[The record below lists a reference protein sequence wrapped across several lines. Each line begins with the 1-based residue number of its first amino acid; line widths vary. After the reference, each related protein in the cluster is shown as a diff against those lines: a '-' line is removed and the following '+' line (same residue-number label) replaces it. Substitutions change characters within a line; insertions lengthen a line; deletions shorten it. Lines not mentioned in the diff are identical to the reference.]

1 MTSPR
6 PEIASYLK
14 AAWPRAETSP
24 IAGDASTRRFFRIRT
39 PDGRTRVLMDYGH
52 PFERETDDVR
62 MGRVFANA
70 GLPIAEILDICGPVG
85 CLLLEDLGDESLEMA
100 VVEEDGRR
108 ARDLLERA
116 VLLAAELA
124 DRGTRAL
131 AGSDRRDGPILDEER
146 FRFEMDF
153 FLEHFA
159 CGWRGCTSLP
169 DGLRDALHELA
180 ARAASSPRRVL
191 CHRDYHSRNLML
203 LASGKLAMVDI
214 QDARWGP
221 DAYDLA
227 SLLRDA
233 YIDIDEAW
241 TDPLVELYRS
251 ALEHPPSEGFR
262 SRLDRVSAQRMIKA
276 LGTFGYQTT
285 VRKNTRYVRAITR
298 TVHRLRRLLPVAS
311 ETAPLYEML
320 MEAELLEIEEPR

>member
-24 IAGDASTRRFFRIRT
+24 IAGEASTRRFFRIRT

-285 VRKNTRYVRAITR
+285 VRKNTRYVGAITR
-298 TVHRLRRLLPVAS
+298 TVHRLRRLLPVSS